1 MELQARSQAAA
12 AKTDAPV
19 RLVIADDH
27 AVLREGL
34 KLLLHGN
41 EGLEVVAEAVDG
53 ADALRKAEEFRPD
66 IILLDVAMPNVDGL
80 KAARLI
86 RERVPETRIVILT
99 VHDRED
105 YVFQALK
112 AGASGYLLKES
123 SCAEIVAAIRAVAA
137 GQYYLSP
144 PISRALIADY
154 LRQEAKRTHPELDL
168 LSAREREVLRLIAE
182 GASNREIARRL
193 CLSPKTIENHR
204 SNIMRKLGVHN
215 RVALVKAALRLG
227 LANIEAS

>member
-1 MELQARSQAAA
+1 VELQPRSSAAI
-12 AKTDAPV
+12 AKMDAPV
-19 RLVIADDH
+19 RLIIADDH

-34 KLLLHGN
+34 RLLLHGN
-41 EGLEVVAEAVDG
+41 QGLEVVAEAVDG
-53 ADALRKAEEFRPD
+53 KDALHKAEELRPD

-80 KAARLI
+80 EAARLI
-86 RERVPETRIVILT
+86 KERLPETRIVILT

-123 SCAEIVAAIRAVAA
+123 SSAEILAAIRAVAA
-137 GQYYLSP
+137 GEYYLSP

-154 LRQEAKRTHPELDL
+154 LRQEGKRTHPELEL

-182 GASNREIARRL
+182 GAPNREIARQL
-193 CLSPKTIENHR
+193 CLSPKTVENHR

-227 LANIEAS
+227 LADIEAT